1 MAPAETRTRGQPRAL
16 EAVAR
21 MVAGAAPHALLIVGP
36 SSVGKTTLALDL
48 AAGLLCTA
56 ADPAD
61 RPCRACRG
69 CRLVDDGNHPDL
81 HRIAPDGAG
90 GQISIGQI
98 RTLAS
103 ELALLPVEG
112 GARVAVVESAQRLNE
127 DAQNALLKTLEEPP
141 AGVTIVLCSEDE
153 DRLLPTIRSRCA
165 RIRLGSVS
173 SRAIENLLAELGL
186 ADAPASA
193 ALARATGGRPGLAIA
208 YAHAPAVL
216 EARRELTRTLL
227 DLLSERP
234 ARRLEIGRQLL
245 ALAANANRELAAAR
259 SSPALIASVSPAEP
273 GEADIDPP
281 APTPA
286 AARGPSPSD
295 RRNAAA
301 WLIGQWRDLARDL
314 AVAGLDGAAGIRDTD
329 LMDELLAVAPGVDQ
343 ADAVE
348 FLARLADADAHLEA
362 NVNPELEIDVLV
374 LAWPRVR
381 NDA

>member
-21 MVAGAAPHALLIVGP
+21 MVDGSAPHALLIVGP

-61 RPCRACRG
+61 RPCRACRA

-98 RTLAS
+98 RALAS

-127 DAQNALLKTLEEPP
+127 DGQNALLKTLEEPP
-141 AGVTIVLCSEDE
+141 AGVTVVLCSEDE

-173 SRAIENLLAELGL
+173 SRAIENLLAEQGL
-186 ADAPASA
+186 ADAPAAA
-193 ALARATGGRPGLAIA
+193 ALARATRGRPGLAIA
-208 YAHAPAVL
+208 YARAPAVL

-245 ALAANANRELAAAR
+245 ALAANANRELAATR
-259 SSPALIASVSPAEP
+259 SSPALTAPVSPAEP
-273 GEADIDPP
+273 SAGDIDSP
-281 APTPA
+281 APTSA

-301 WLIGQWRDLARDL
+301 WLIGQWRELARDL
-314 AVAGLDGAAGIRDTD
+314 TVAGLNGAAGIRDTD
-329 LMDELLAVAPGVDQ
+329 LMDELLAVAPRVDQ
-343 ADAVE
+343 ADAVG
-348 FLARLADADAHLEA
+348 FLARLADTDAHLEA

-374 LAWPRVR
+374 LAWPRAR
-381 NDA
+381 HEA